1 MSKRPP
7 APAELPK
14 RRKANRASSY
24 SPENTDERYR
34 LVIEAVAEGIYEW
47 TITPNH
53 LELSTRLTE
62 ILGFKTAVGRE
73 CPSLAYPAR
82 KCLSGSSDA
91 H

>member
-34 LVIEAVAEGIYEW
+34 LVTEAVAEGIYEW

-53 LELSTRLTE
+53 LDSRPGSQTF
-62 ILGFKTAVGRE
+62 LGSRRA
-73 CPSLAYPAR
+73 SL
-82 KCLSGSSDA
+82 LQ
-91 H
+91 